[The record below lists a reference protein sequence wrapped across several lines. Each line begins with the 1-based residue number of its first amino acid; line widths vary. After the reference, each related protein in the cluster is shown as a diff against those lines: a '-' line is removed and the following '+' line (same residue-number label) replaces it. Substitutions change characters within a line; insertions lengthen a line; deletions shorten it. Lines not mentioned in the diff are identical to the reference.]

1 MAIFIENKTK
11 DKYYLLVPGRI
22 FTKAITSL
30 TAKNSANGEPC
41 HGLQKVLLLEGVYLV
56 EPVADLIPRTLPWKW
71 PNDIFCSK
79 KSTKSRSWWNYLA
92 PRMGWRGWTGG
103 WTGCSWTKSSS
114 LQIQNQN
121 FAIWIVTLHT
131 SNELHL
137 ILQYLLKSSTTAS
150 LRLKPNLSE
159 TRL

>member
-1 MAIFIENKTK
+1 MINITFWA
-11 DKYYLLVPGRI
+11 PGRI
-22 FTKAITSL
+22 FTKAVTSL

-103 WTGCSWTKSSS
+103 WTGCSWAKSSS
-114 LQIQNQN
+114 LQIHDRVDFLKNLWFWRMYFRRSFSTLAVLINQLSK
-121 FAIWIVTLHT
+121 VT
-131 SNELHL
+131 HL
-137 ILQYLLKSSTTAS
+137 EQIQG
-150 LRLKPNLSE
+150 
-159 TRL
+159 